1 MKQKNEKQVELY
13 PVCSHSSG
21 YEKIFPGVLSEI
33 SLLLGKEEGNNH
45 CAVISKDQSCDLLLD
60 FLQFRTGATTIDLR
74 GGKDRATDAD
84 VMKKTSTPCKDSSD
98 TKEIKAQSSWDTV
111 LRVTEIEN

>member
-21 YEKIFPGVLSEI
+21 YEEIFPGVLSEI

-45 CAVISKDQSCDLLLD
+45 RAVISKDQSCDLLLD
-60 FLQFRTGATTIDLR
+60 FLQFRTGATTIELW

-84 VMKKTSTPCKDSSD
+84 VMKKTTTPRKNN
-98 TKEIKAQSSWDTV
+98 V

>member
-21 YEKIFPGVLSEI
+21 YEEIFPGVLSEI

-84 VMKKTSTPCKDSSD
+84 VMKKTTTPRKNN
-98 TKEIKAQSSWDTV
+98 V

>member
-1 MKQKNEKQVELY
+1 MVELY

-21 YEKIFPGVLSEI
+21 YEEILLGVLSEI

-74 GGKDRATDAD
+74 GGKNRATDAD
-84 VMKKTSTPCKDSSD
+84 LMKKTSTPRKDSSD
-98 TKEIKAQSSWDTV
+98 TKEIKAEQ
-111 LRVTEIEN
+111 LGHRVEGNRN

>member
-33 SLLLGKEEGNNH
+33 SLLLGMEEGNNH

-60 FLQFRTGATTIDLR
+60 FLQFRTGGNHYRPQGWQESSYRGRLNEENQRTTQGQQR
-74 GGKDRATDAD
+74 
-84 VMKKTSTPCKDSSD
+84 
-98 TKEIKAQSSWDTV
+98 
-111 LRVTEIEN
+111 

>member
-1 MKQKNEKQVELY
+1 M
-13 PVCSHSSG
+13 
-21 YEKIFPGVLSEI
+21 SEI

-84 VMKKTSTPCKDSSD
+84 VLKTSTPRKDSSD
-98 TKEIKAQSSWDTV
+98 TKEIKAH
-111 LRVTEIEN
+111 RVEGNRN

>member
-21 YEKIFPGVLSEI
+21 YEEIFPGVLSEI
-33 SLLLGKEEGNNH
+33 SLLLGMEEGNNH
-45 CAVISKDQSCDLLLD
+45 CVVISKDQSCDLLFD
-60 FLQFRTGATTIDLR
+60 FLQYRTGATTIDLR
-74 GGKDRATDAD
+74 SGKDRATDAD
-84 VMKKTSTPCKDSSD
+84 VLKTNTPRKDSSD
-98 TKEIKAQSSWDTV
+98 KKEIKAKSSWGGIV

>member
-60 FLQFRTGATTIDLR
+60 FLQFRTGGNHYR
-74 GGKDRATDAD
+74 PQGWQE
-84 VMKKTSTPCKDSSD
+84 SSYRRRLNEENQHTMQGQQQYKRD
-98 TKEIKAQSSWDTV
+98 QSAEQ
-111 LRVTEIEN
+111 LGHRVEGNRN

>member
-21 YEKIFPGVLSEI
+21 YEEIFPRVLSRFRCCLEWRKATTTVLSSPKI
-33 SLLLGKEEGNNH
+33 R
-45 CAVISKDQSCDLLLD
+45 AVTGYLIFCSSEL
-60 FLQFRTGATTIDLR
+60 GATTIDLR
-74 GGKDRATDAD
+74 GGKNRATDAN

-111 LRVTEIEN
+111 LRVREIEH

>member
-33 SLLLGKEEGNNH
+33 SLLLGMEEGNNH
-45 CAVISKDQSCDLLLD
+45 CCAVISKDQSCDLLLD

-74 GGKDRATDAD
+74 GGKNRATDAD
-84 VMKKTSTPCKDSSD
+84 LMKKTSTPRKDSSD
-98 TKEIKAQSSWDTV
+98 TKEIKAH
-111 LRVTEIEN
+111 RVEGNLN

>member
-1 MKQKNEKQVELY
+1 MRFRCCLEWRKATTT
-13 PVCSHSSG
+13 
-21 YEKIFPGVLSEI
+21 VLSSPKI
-33 SLLLGKEEGNNH
+33 R
-45 CAVISKDQSCDLLLD
+45 AVTCNLIFCSSEL
-60 FLQFRTGATTIDLR
+60 GATTIDLR

-84 VMKKTSTPCKDSSD
+84 VMKKTSTPRKDSSD

>member
-21 YEKIFPGVLSEI
+21 YEEIFPGVLSEI
-33 SLLLGKEEGNNH
+33 SLLLGMEEGNNH
-45 CAVISKDQSCDLLLD
+45 CVVISKDQSCDLLLD
-60 FLQFRTGATTIDLR
+60 FLQFRTGATTIDLS

-84 VMKKTSTPCKDSSD
+84 VMKKTSTPRKDSSD